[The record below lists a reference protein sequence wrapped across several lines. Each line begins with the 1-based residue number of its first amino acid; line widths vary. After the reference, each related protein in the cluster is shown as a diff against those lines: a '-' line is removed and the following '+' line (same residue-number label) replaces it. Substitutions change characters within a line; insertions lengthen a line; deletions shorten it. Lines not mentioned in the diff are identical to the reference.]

1 MRDGF
6 IVSDEA
12 FEINLDCFLNAS
24 QRLSLRFAFA
34 VAPCQGRTEGMVAA
48 SRLLLKDRG
57 IVHACRLVNAA

>member
-1 MRDGF
+1 
-6 IVSDEA
+6 
-12 FEINLDCFLNAS
+12 
-24 QRLSLRFAFA
+24 